1 MKKKRKIKIPAA
13 AYGTATNSEMTG
25 LVAYNNG
32 VAYNPLQSSINS
44 APTPSIPNMPTKGM
58 GTGMNMGNMVGMAGD
73 AIDLLSNPFKKSTAT
88 SGGEAAVQSVA
99 NVGKG
104 AAMGFTVGGPIG
116 AIVGAGIGA
125 IGSKGEEASMQS
137 FTDYDEGTL
146 GTGIIGAFG
155 NKRLRRERNRIKV
168 NAYNNRAAVQ
178 GTNDLENRYA
188 MDYGYLDTNAFAQ
201 GGAVPSS
208 LAYVDDGELIQTPDG
223 SVNQV
228 PEKGQP
234 LDNNLVQLPE
244 GSRILSNTL
253 KVPGTKK
260 TFSELGEK
268 MMTKRRSKGKDK
280 FAENSNML
288 NERNNQ
294 MIYDQL
300 FAMQEQVKANRGI
313 KDKTK
318 NLEAFQDGGI
328 KSRKNTL
335 RVQDTIYNLGDVFD
349 YNGKKFKVTGTNEAK
364 VVPQTITSYDS
375 PIGPEPFRE
384 VPMNYLYNV
393 GSMLNRSVQP
403 REVPSLDYVNE
414 DVNISTTQIP
424 QYNTASS
431 TAKSTNNAV
440 RPINRTTVKPNV
452 TNRSVVVPELSTDIL
467 DPIVDENIDLQPTIG
482 DIRTRQYIPRTNNT
496 SNTGDQNDTNTDYN
510 ISELLSD
517 IATISPIMSNLFAKN
532 ERPVDAIY
540 NPYANAITRTMSGR
554 SFNIDPAIE
563 DITRNRAISNYNAGQ
578 MNTNTGANLAYR
590 LQSAVNTDRAI
601 AGLRSQ
607 ESNVNNQYLG
617 DYANTMNSLGQQYVA
632 ATNLANETNAANRAT
647 TRNIRRTGLSQLSQ
661 YGQNR
666 QLMRNQRNRDNAMM
680 ELYAPFLQAGFT
692 KQDMVDF
699 NKYLRKGGNYVG

>member
-1 MKKKRKIKIPAA
+1 
-13 AYGTATNSEMTG
+13 
-25 LVAYNNG
+25 
-32 VAYNPLQSSINS
+32 
-44 APTPSIPNMPTKGM
+44 
-58 GTGMNMGNMVGMAGD
+58 MNMGNMVGMAGD
-73 AIDLLSNPFKKSTAT
+73 AVDLLSNPFKRSTAT
-88 SGGEAAVQSVA
+88 SGGEAAMQSVA
-99 NVGKG
+99 NIGKG
-104 AAMGFTVGGPIG
+104 AAMGFTVGGPVG

-125 IGSKGEEASMQS
+125 IGSKGEEASMSS
-137 FTDYDEGTL
+137 FTDYNDGTL
-146 GTGIIGAFG
+146 GTGIMGAIG
-155 NKRLRRERNRIKV
+155 NKGLRRERRRIRM

-178 GTNDLENRYA
+178 GTNDLENRYGLE
-188 MDYGYLDTNAFAQ
+188 YGDMNTNTFAD
-201 GGAVPSS
+201 GGMVPSS

-223 SVNQV
+223 SINQV
-228 PEKGQP
+228 PEMGQP
-234 LDNNLVQLPE
+234 LDSNLVSIPE

-318 NLEAFQDGGI
+318 IAQIESFVNGGPVEDSLYNRT
-328 KSRKNTL
+328 KRG
-335 RVQDTIYNLGDVFD
+335 RVQDSFITDVWNPFG
-349 YNGKKFKVTGTNEAK
+349 YKV
-364 VVPQTITSYDS
+364 
-375 PIGPEPFRE
+375 F
-384 VPMNYLYNV
+384 
-393 GSMLNRSVQP
+393 
-403 REVPSLDYVNE
+403 
-414 DVNISTTQIP
+414 
-424 QYNTASS
+424 
-431 TAKSTNNAV
+431 KSTSLPSHAQSDTIDPSIYSQRNIIGTKRRSKSN
-440 RPINRTTVKPNV
+440 ITT
-452 TNRSVVVPELSTDIL
+452 PELSTDIL
-467 DPIVDENIDLQPTIG
+467 DPVVDENIDLQPTIG

-496 SNTGDQNDTNTDYN
+496 SNAGDQNDTITDYN

-532 ERPVDAIY
+532 ERPVDAMY
-540 NPYANAITRTMSGR
+540 NPYANAITRTMSDR
-554 SFNIDPAIE
+554 RFNIDPAVE

-601 AGLRSQ
+601 ASLRGQ
-607 ESNVNNQYLG
+607 ESNTNNQYLG

-692 KQDMVDF
+692 KQDIVNF

>member
-13 AYGTATNSEMTG
+13 AYGTATNSEMAG
-25 LVAYNNG
+25 LVAYKNG
-32 VAYNPLQSSINS
+32 VAYNPLQSSINN

-58 GTGMNMGNMVGMAGD
+58 GAGMNMGNMAGMAGD
-73 AIDLLSNPFKKSTAT
+73 AVDLLSNPFKKSTAT
-88 SGGEAAVQSVA
+88 SGGEAAMQSVA
-99 NVGKG
+99 NIGKG
-104 AAMGFTVGGPIG
+104 AAMGFTVGGPVG

-125 IGSKGEEASMQS
+125 IGSKGEEASMSS

-146 GTGIIGAFG
+146 GTGIMGAIG
-155 NKRLRRERNRIKV
+155 NKGLRKERKRIKM

-178 GTNDLENRYA
+178 GTNDLENRYGLE
-188 MDYGYLDTNAFAQ
+188 YGDMDTNTFAD
-201 GGAVPSS
+201 GGMVPSS

-223 SVNQV
+223 SINQV
-228 PEKGQP
+228 PEMGQP
-234 LDNNLVQLPE
+234 LDSNLVSIPE

-318 NLEAFQDGGI
+318 IAQIESFVNGGPVEDSLYNRT
-328 KSRKNTL
+328 KRG
-335 RVQDTIYNLGDVFD
+335 RVQDSFITDVWNPFG
-349 YNGKKFKVTGTNEAK
+349 YKV
-364 VVPQTITSYDS
+364 
-375 PIGPEPFRE
+375 F
-384 VPMNYLYNV
+384 
-393 GSMLNRSVQP
+393 
-403 REVPSLDYVNE
+403 
-414 DVNISTTQIP
+414 
-424 QYNTASS
+424 
-431 TAKSTNNAV
+431 KSTSLPSHAQSDTIDPSIYSQRNIIGTKRRSKSN
-440 RPINRTTVKPNV
+440 ITT
-452 TNRSVVVPELSTDIL
+452 PELSTDIL
-467 DPIVDENIDLQPTIG
+467 DPVVDENIDLQPTIG

-496 SNTGDQNDTNTDYN
+496 SNAGDQNDTITDYN

-532 ERPVDAIY
+532 ERPVDAMY
-540 NPYANAITRTMSGR
+540 NPYANAITRTMSDR
-554 SFNIDPAIE
+554 RFNIDPAVE

-601 AGLRSQ
+601 ASIRGQ
-607 ESNVNNQYLG
+607 ESNTNNQYLG

-692 KQDMVDF
+692 KQDIVNF

>member
-13 AYGTATNSEMTG
+13 AYGTATNSEMAG

-32 VAYNPLQSSINS
+32 VAYNPLQSSINN
-44 APTPSIPNMPTKGM
+44 APTPSVPNMPTKGM
-58 GTGMNMGNMVGMAGD
+58 GAGMNMGNMVGMAGD
-73 AIDLLSNPFKKSTAT
+73 AVDLLSNPFKRSTAT
-88 SGGEAAVQSVA
+88 SGGEAAMQSVA
-99 NVGKG
+99 NIGKG
-104 AAMGFTVGGPIG
+104 AAMGFTVGGPVG

-125 IGSKGEEASMQS
+125 IGSKGEEASMSS
-137 FTDYDEGTL
+137 FTDYNDGTL
-146 GTGIIGAFG
+146 GTGIMGAIG
-155 NKRLRRERNRIKV
+155 NKGLRRERRRIRM

-178 GTNDLENRYA
+178 GTNDLENRYGLE
-188 MDYGYLDTNAFAQ
+188 YGDMNTNTFAD
-201 GGAVPSS
+201 GGMVPSS

-223 SVNQV
+223 SINQV
-228 PEKGQP
+228 PEMGQP
-234 LDNNLVQLPE
+234 LDSNLVSIPE

-300 FAMQEQVKANRGI
+300 FDMQEQVKANRGI

-318 NLEAFQDGGI
+318 IAQIESFVNGGPVEDSLYNRT
-328 KSRKNTL
+328 KRG
-335 RVQDTIYNLGDVFD
+335 RVQDSFITDVWNPFG
-349 YNGKKFKVTGTNEAK
+349 YKV
-364 VVPQTITSYDS
+364 
-375 PIGPEPFRE
+375 F
-384 VPMNYLYNV
+384 
-393 GSMLNRSVQP
+393 
-403 REVPSLDYVNE
+403 
-414 DVNISTTQIP
+414 
-424 QYNTASS
+424 
-431 TAKSTNNAV
+431 KSTSLPSHAQSDTIDPSIYSQRNIIGTKRRSKSN
-440 RPINRTTVKPNV
+440 ITT
-452 TNRSVVVPELSTDIL
+452 PELSTDIL
-467 DPIVDENIDLQPTIG
+467 DPVVDENIDLQPTIG

-496 SNTGDQNDTNTDYN
+496 SNAGDQNDTITDYN

-532 ERPVDAIY
+532 ERPVDAMY
-540 NPYANAITRTMSGR
+540 NPYANAITRTMSDR
-554 SFNIDPAIE
+554 RFNIDPAVE

-601 AGLRSQ
+601 ASLRGQ
-607 ESNVNNQYLG
+607 ESNTNNQYLG

-692 KQDMVDF
+692 KQDIVNF

>member
-13 AYGTATNSEMTG
+13 AYGTATNSEMAG

-32 VAYNPLQSSINS
+32 VAYNPLQSSINN
-44 APTPSIPNMPTKGM
+44 APTPSVPNMPTKGM
-58 GTGMNMGNMVGMAGD
+58 GAGMNMGNMVGMAGD
-73 AIDLLSNPFKKSTAT
+73 AVDLLSNPFKRSTAT
-88 SGGEAAVQSVA
+88 SGGEAAMQSVA
-99 NVGKG
+99 NIGKG
-104 AAMGFTVGGPIG
+104 AAMGFTVGGPVG

-125 IGSKGEEASMQS
+125 IGSKGEEASMSS
-137 FTDYDEGTL
+137 FTDYNEGTL
-146 GTGIIGAFG
+146 GTGIMGAIG
-155 NKRLRRERNRIKV
+155 NKGLRRERRRIKM

-178 GTNDLENRYA
+178 GTNDLENRYGLE
-188 MDYGYLDTNAFAQ
+188 YGDMDTNTFAD
-201 GGAVPSS
+201 GGMVPSS

-223 SVNQV
+223 SINQV
-228 PEKGQP
+228 PEMGQP
-234 LDNNLVQLPE
+234 LDSNLVSIPE

-318 NLEAFQDGGI
+318 IAQIESFVNGGPVEDSLYNRT
-328 KSRKNTL
+328 KRG
-335 RVQDTIYNLGDVFD
+335 RVQDSFITDVWNPFG
-349 YNGKKFKVTGTNEAK
+349 YKV
-364 VVPQTITSYDS
+364 
-375 PIGPEPFRE
+375 F
-384 VPMNYLYNV
+384 
-393 GSMLNRSVQP
+393 
-403 REVPSLDYVNE
+403 
-414 DVNISTTQIP
+414 
-424 QYNTASS
+424 
-431 TAKSTNNAV
+431 KSTSLPSHAQSDTIDPSIYSQRNIIGTKRRSKSN
-440 RPINRTTVKPNV
+440 ITT
-452 TNRSVVVPELSTDIL
+452 PELSTDIL
-467 DPIVDENIDLQPTIG
+467 DPVVDENIDLQPTIG

-496 SNTGDQNDTNTDYN
+496 SNAGDQNDTITDYN

-532 ERPVDAIY
+532 ERPVDAMY
-540 NPYANAITRTMSGR
+540 NPYANAITRTMSDR
-554 SFNIDPAIE
+554 RFNIDPAVE

-601 AGLRSQ
+601 ASLRGQ
-607 ESNVNNQYLG
+607 ESNTNNQYLG

-692 KQDMVDF
+692 KQDIVNF

>member
-13 AYGTATNSEMTG
+13 VYGTATNSEMTG

-32 VAYNPLQSSINS
+32 VVYNPLQSSINN
-44 APTPSIPNMPTKGM
+44 APTPSIPNMPTKSM
-58 GTGMNMGNMVGMAGD
+58 GAGMNMGNVVGMAGD
-73 AIDLLSNPFKKSTAT
+73 AIDLLSNPFKKSAAT
-88 SGGEAAVQSVA
+88 SGGEAAMQSVA

-146 GTGIIGAFG
+146 GTGIMGALG

-188 MDYGYLDTNAFAQ
+188 MDYGYLNTNAFAQ
-201 GGAVPSS
+201 GGSVPSS

-223 SVNQV
+223 SVNQI

-318 NLEAFQDGGI
+318 IAQIDSFANGGPVEDLLYNRT
-328 KSRKNTL
+328 KRG
-335 RVQDTIYNLGDVFD
+335 RVQDSFITDVWNPFGYKVFKSANTPSYTSSDTIDPLIYSQRNIA
-349 YNGKKFKVTGTNEAK
+349 GTKRRSKSN
-364 VVPQTITSYDS
+364 IT
-375 PIGPEPFRE
+375 
-384 VPMNYLYNV
+384 
-393 GSMLNRSVQP
+393 
-403 REVPSLDYVNE
+403 
-414 DVNISTTQIP
+414 T
-424 QYNTASS
+424 
-431 TAKSTNNAV
+431 
-440 RPINRTTVKPNV
+440 
-452 TNRSVVVPELSTDIL
+452 PELSTNIL
-467 DPIVDENIDLQPTIG
+467 DSIVDENIELQPTIG

-517 IATISPIMSNLFAKN
+517 IATVSPIMSNLFAKN

-554 SFNIDPAIE
+554 RFNIDPTVE

-692 KQDMVDF
+692 KQDIVDF
-699 NKYLRKGGNYVG
+699 NKYLRKGGNHVG